1 MSSDLS
7 KEGDEGKGRLWTV
20 IFDEDQRLVELA
32 VQGSVSWK
40 ERCCR
45 REVILAV
52 LVMTRPQVW
61 P

>member
-40 ERCCR
+40 DRGVAAEK
-45 REVILAV
+45 
-52 LVMTRPQVW
+52 
-61 P
+61 